1 MLLRIVLSSL
11 LALSGTYAQTVD
23 ASTLTGKLVYGYQ
36 GWFRRPGETPSN
48 NIHWSTDGN
57 TPNANTIRIE
67 TWPDVSQ
74 FPPECLFDTDLR
86 FPNGTTAQLYTSTCD
101 GVVDTHFRW
110 MRENGLDGVFVQRFF
125 PYPVN
130 NPDFT
135 VLLQTIRAK
144 AEKYGRVFAVEYDLN
159 GGENVGP
166 RLTSQL
172 RDDWANLT
180 ALGIIDSPAYIHH
193 NGKPVVEFWGPSVV
207 SGVSGAQVEDLIGT
221 FQQQLGAYV
230 IIGVGHWWRDLV
242 NAGSEFT
249 PSFMMTDALMPWP
262 VGGYNFQSYPDHHQ
276 NVVLP
281 DIALTNQWG
290 VDYAPVIFPGSS
302 DAKDGTPNDT
312 PRFQGQFYMEQANL
326 LIGDKPIFL
335 FSAMWDEFDEGTNA
349 VAFLPKAEL
358 PAARY
363 QFVGIDQEGPV
374 GDNTNFYLTLGT
386 NVTRQLRAAWGL
398 P

>member
-1 MLLRIVLSSL
+1 MLLHISFAL
-11 LALSGTYAQTVD
+11 LATAGGAHAQTVD

-57 TPNANTIRIE
+57 TPNANTK
-67 TWPDVSQ
+67 
-74 FPPECLFDTDLR
+74 CLFDTDLK

-172 RDDWANLT
+172 RDDWVNLT

-221 FQQQLGAYV
+221 FQQQLGAY
-230 IIGVGHWWRDLV
+230 GERTF
-242 NAGSEFT
+242 SRPRRPFEFT

-281 DIALTNQWG
+281 DIALTHQWG

-312 PRFQGQFYMEQANL
+312 PRFQGQFYTEQANL
-326 LIGDKPIFL
+326 LIADKSLFL

-349 VAFLPKAEL
+349 VAFLPKAAL
-358 PAARY
+358 PSARY

-398 P
+398 PSP